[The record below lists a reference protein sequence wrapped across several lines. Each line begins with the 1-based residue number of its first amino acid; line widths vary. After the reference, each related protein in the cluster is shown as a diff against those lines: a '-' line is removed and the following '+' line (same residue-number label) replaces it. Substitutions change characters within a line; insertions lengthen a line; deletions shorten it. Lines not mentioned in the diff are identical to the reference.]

1 MLFERKYTS
10 NICIKSRLSL
20 QNHMKLPYVITLH
33 RRQLVLAFISP
44 GQKSS
49 LIHGKCGPL
58 DELGTRKT

>member
-1 MLFERKYTS
+1 
-10 NICIKSRLSL
+10 
-20 QNHMKLPYVITLH
+20 MKLPYVITLH
-33 RRQLVLAFISP
+33 RRQLVLAFISQ